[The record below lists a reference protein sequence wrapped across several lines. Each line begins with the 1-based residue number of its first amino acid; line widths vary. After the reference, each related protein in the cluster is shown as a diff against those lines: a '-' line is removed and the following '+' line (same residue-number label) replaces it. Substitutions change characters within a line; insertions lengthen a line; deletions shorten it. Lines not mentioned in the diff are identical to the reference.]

1 MPKSSKSR
9 SVLLLNGPNLNLLG
23 TREPHLYGRDTLAQI
38 ERRLAARA
46 KSAGVKLE
54 CLQTNHE
61 GVAVDRVQQAQR
73 ERVGFIILNP
83 AAFTYSSI
91 ALRDALTAVQIPFL
105 EVHLS
110 NIHAREP
117 WRAHSH
123 FTAVAVGSILGLGSR
138 GYDLALDYAIA
149 RLKGSGGA

>member
-1 MPKSSKSR
+1 MPKSRKSAG
-9 SVLLLNGPNLNLLG
+9 SSILLLNGPHPNLLG
-23 TREPHLYGRDTLAQI
+23 TREPHLYGRDTLAMI
-38 ERRLAARA
+38 ERRLVAKARA
-46 KSAGVKLE
+46 AGVRLD

-61 GVAVDRVQQAQR
+61 GVAVDRVQQAKR
-73 ERVGFIILNP
+73 DGAGFIILNP

-91 ALRDALTAVQIPFL
+91 ALRDALTAVQIPFI

-123 FTAVAVGSILGLGSR
+123 FTAVAFG
-138 GYDLALDYAIA
+138 
-149 RLKGSGGA
+149 